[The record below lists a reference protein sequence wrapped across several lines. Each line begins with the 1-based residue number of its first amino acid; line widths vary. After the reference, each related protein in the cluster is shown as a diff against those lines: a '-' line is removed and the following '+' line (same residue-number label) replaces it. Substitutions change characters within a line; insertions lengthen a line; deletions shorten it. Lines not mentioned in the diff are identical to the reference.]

1 MTSASPAGPE
11 RPGPA
16 LPRWILAADAA
27 AVFLLALAAW
37 QVLSG
42 GARGGVLR
50 FVVPETSLMVLLLAL
65 AGVVAARHAVRP
77 TPSILTRV
85 RGGLRR
91 LGAARPF
98 GSIWPVFV
106 STRLMVFVV
115 AFFAVAAIGEVR
127 HAGFQLSGNPLVNLP
142 FRFDA
147 GWYGGIALN
156 GYTWYGSFE
165 QQNDIAFF
173 PAMPMLMRPIGYAF
187 GAGDGSRPREV
198 RMARMLWGGVALS
211 LAALLFGLVHLA
223 RLGSHLIGEERGGHA
238 VLLLACYPFA
248 FAFNAP
254 YTESLFLL
262 SSVAAAHHFYR
273 GHWVRS
279 GAWGLLAGLTRPN
292 GFLLAVPL
300 GLLALQWMRTSD
312 GGGARRLSGRAR
324 VHALAAASMP
334 VAGMLAFTV
343 YLVDKT
349 GVWFAW
355 SRSHAAWG
363 RTFEGVAPITNALA
377 RLGEQ
382 GLVTIAAGEP
392 FSVLNAAALLF
403 TLGLTWPVYRRLG
416 AAWAVY
422 VLLIVVP
429 PLLAGGVLSMGR
441 ITATIFP
448 IFLALAAVLPA
459 RAVPGWAAAFAILQ
473 GLCAALFFTW
483 RQLY

>member
-1 MTSASPAGPE
+1 
-11 RPGPA
+11 
-16 LPRWILAADAA
+16 
-27 AVFLLALAAW
+27 
-37 QVLSG
+37 
-42 GARGGVLR
+42 
-50 FVVPETSLMVLLLAL
+50 
-65 AGVVAARHAVRP
+65 
-77 TPSILTRV
+77 
-85 RGGLRR
+85 
-91 LGAARPF
+91 
-98 GSIWPVFV
+98 
-106 STRLMVFVV
+106 
-115 AFFAVAAIGEVR
+115 
-127 HAGFQLSGNPLVNLP
+127 
-142 FRFDA
+142 
-147 GWYGGIALN
+147 
-156 GYTWYGSFE
+156 
-165 QQNDIAFF
+165 
-173 PAMPMLMRPIGYAF
+173 
-187 GAGDGSRPREV
+187 
-198 RMARMLWGGVALS
+198 
-211 LAALLFGLVHLA
+211 
-223 RLGSHLIGEERGGHA
+223 
-238 VLLLACYPFA
+238 
-248 FAFNAP
+248 
-254 YTESLFLL
+254 
-262 SSVAAAHHFYR
+262 
-273 GHWVRS
+273 
-279 GAWGLLAGLTRPN
+279 
-292 GFLLAVPL
+292 
-300 GLLALQWMRTSD
+300 
-312 GGGARRLSGRAR
+312 
-324 VHALAAASMP
+324 MP